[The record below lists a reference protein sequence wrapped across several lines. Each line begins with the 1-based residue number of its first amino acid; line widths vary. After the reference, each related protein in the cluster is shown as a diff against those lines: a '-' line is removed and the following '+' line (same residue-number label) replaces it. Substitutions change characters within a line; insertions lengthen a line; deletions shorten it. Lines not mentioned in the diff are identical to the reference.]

1 MTEAELDEALQAAA
15 RAGDAEAKAFL
26 RMWYANRATR
36 PIEDS
41 GDPIQPQVE
50 QCP

>member
-1 MTEAELDEALQAAA
+1 MTPDEYLDALRAAA

-26 RMWYANRATR
+26 PMWYANRATR